1 MGLELGRVLEAV
13 LGRLWSV
20 SEKEERGKV
29 NGRGERED
37 GGVGVL
43 EEDVKSRS
51 GIRIGYSD
59 LKNGVEGGLVVVAIE
74 GTSYWSLSKQAEAE
88 ASDLAS
94 SNLSSQS
101 AQATEAPVRHQEM

>member
-1 MGLELGRVLEAV
+1 MGLELGRELGEV
-13 LGRLWSV
+13 LGCLWSEDEM
-20 SEKEERGKV
+20 EKERG

-59 LKNGVEGGLVVVAIE
+59 LKNGVEGGLVVVATE

-88 ASDLAS
+88 ASNLAS
-94 SNLSSQS
+94 SNLSNQS
-101 AQATEAPVRHQEM
+101 AQATEAPVHHQEM

>member
-13 LGRLWSV
+13 LGRLWSEN
-20 SEKEERGKV
+20 EK
-29 NGRGERED
+29 GRGRGNEMGEWED

-59 LKNGVEGGLVVVAIE
+59 LTNDVEGGLVVVAIE

-88 ASDLAS
+88 ASNFAS
-94 SNLSSQS
+94 SNL
-101 AQATEAPVRHQEM
+101 